1 MKLVY
6 SDRYDL
12 NLGSHVF
19 PSIKYR
25 LVKEKLL
32 REHIAEPEDFVE
44 PPPASD
50 DDIGLVHHRE
60 YLRRLQ
66 TGKLSYLEV
75 LRLEIPYSPELV
87 RAVWLCAGGSI
98 LAGRLALED
107 GVCVNVGGGF
117 HHAYPD
123 HGEGFCVLNDFAV
136 AIRRL
141 QKDET
146 ITQAMTVD
154 CDVHQG
160 NGTAAIF
167 GGDHTVFTLSIHQ
180 ENNYPYP
187 KPPSSLDINLRD
199 GVGDEEYLRELAQGL
214 DRALAEFRPD
224 LIFYLAGADP
234 YRDDQLGGLRL
245 SLEGLEKRDR
255 LVFEKARAEEYTGG
269 SHTGGRLRPAT
280 RGHDSNPLQHHPRGQ
295 RVCEVAQT
303 SCFSKSAASPAA
315 NRLWSAAACCRFSLA
330 SLLAGPSPT
339 LQGTASKLAWTKAA
353 ASCRTPERLTFSYAP
368 ILMRWVL
375 SEPVR

>member
-1 MKLVY
+1 LKLVY

-32 REHIAEPEDFVE
+32 REHVAEPGNFVE

-50 DDIGLVHHRE
+50 DDIALVHHRE
-60 YLRRLQ
+60 YLRKLQ

-75 LRLEIPYSPELV
+75 LRLEIPYSPELI

-107 GVCVNVGGGF
+107 GVAVNVGGGF

-141 QKDET
+141 QKDKT
-146 ITQAMTVD
+146 IERAMTVD

-199 GVGDEEYLRELAQGL
+199 GVGDEEYLKELAQGL
-214 DRALAEFRPD
+214 DRALAEFSPD
-224 LIFYLAGADP
+224 LIFYVAGADP
-234 YRDDQLGGLRL
+234 YRDDQLGGLKL

-255 LVFEKARAEEYTGG
+255 LVFEKARAKNI
-269 SHTGGRLRPAT
+269 P
-280 RGHDSNPLQHHPRGQ
+280 
-295 RVCEVAQT
+295 VAVV
-303 SCFSKSAASPAA
+303 
-315 NRLWSAAACCRFSLA
+315 
-330 SLLAGPSPT
+330 LAGGYARRLDDT
-339 LQGTASKLAWTKAA
+339 IQIHTNTIRVAKDLAK
-353 ASCRTPERLTFSYAP
+353 
-368 ILMRWVL
+368 
-375 SEPVR
+375 

>member
-1 MKLVY
+1 
-6 SDRYDL
+6 
-12 NLGSHVF
+12 VF

-32 REHIAEPEDFVE
+32 REHIAEPGDFVE

-50 DDIGLVHHRE
+50 DDIALVHHRE
-60 YLRRLQ
+60 YLRKLQ
-66 TGKLSYLEV
+66 AGKLSYLDV

-87 RAVWLCAGGSI
+87 RAVWLCTGGSI

-107 GVCVNVGGGF
+107 GVGVNVGGGF

-141 QKDET
+141 QKDKT
-146 ITQAMTVD
+146 IEQAMTVD

-199 GVGDEEYLRELAQGL
+199 GVGDEEYLRELTQGL

-234 YRDDQLGGLRL
+234 YRDDQLGGLKL

-255 LVFEKARAEEYTGG
+255 LVFEKASGG
-269 SHTGGRLRPAT
+269 NIP
-280 RGHDSNPLQHHPRGQ
+280 
-295 RVCEVAQT
+295 VAVT
-303 SCFSKSAASPAA
+303 
-315 NRLWSAAACCRFSLA
+315 
-330 SLLAGPSPT
+330 LAG
-339 LQGTASKLAWTKAA
+339 G
-353 ASCRTPERLTFSYAP
+353 YARQLEDT
-368 ILMRWVL
+368 IQIHSNTIRVAR
-375 SEPVR
+375 EFVK

>member
-12 NLGSHVF
+12 NLGTHVF

-32 REHIAEPEDFVE
+32 REHIAEPGDFVE

-50 DDIGLVHHRE
+50 DDIALVHHRE
-60 YLRRLQ
+60 YLRKLQ

-75 LRLEIPYSPELV
+75 LRMEIPYSPELV

-107 GVCVNVGGGF
+107 GVGVNVGGGF

-136 AIRRL
+136 AIRSL
-141 QKDET
+141 QKDKT
-146 ITQAMTVD
+146 IEQAMTVD

-167 GGDHTVFTLSIHQ
+167 GGDHTVFTMSIHQ

-199 GVGDEEYLRELAQGL
+199 GVGDEEYLKELAQGL

-234 YRDDQLGGLRL
+234 YRDDQLGGLKL
-245 SLEGLEKRDR
+245 SLEGLAKRDR
-255 LVFEKARAEEYTGG
+255 LVFEKA
-269 SHTGGRLRPAT
+269 SGRNIP
-280 RGHDSNPLQHHPRGQ
+280 
-295 RVCEVAQT
+295 VAVT
-303 SCFSKSAASPAA
+303 
-315 NRLWSAAACCRFSLA
+315 
-330 SLLAGPSPT
+330 LAG
-339 LQGTASKLAWTKAA
+339 G
-353 ASCRTPERLTFSYAP
+353 YARQLEDT
-368 ILMRWVL
+368 IQIHSNTIRVAK
-375 SEPVR
+375 EFAK

>member
-1 MKLVY
+1 LKLVY

-25 LVKEKLL
+25 LVKEKVL
-32 REHIAEPEDFVE
+32 REHIAEPGDFVE

-50 DDIGLVHHRE
+50 DDIALVHHRE
-60 YLRRLQ
+60 YLRKLQ
-66 TGKLSYLEV
+66 TGKLTYLEV

-141 QKDET
+141 QKDKT
-146 ITQAMTVD
+146 IEQAMTVD

-187 KPPSSLDINLRD
+187 KPPSSLDVNLHD
-199 GVGDEEYLRELAQGL
+199 GVGDEEYLRELIQGL
-214 DRALAEFRPD
+214 DRALSEFRPD
-224 LIFYLAGADP
+224 LIFYIAGADP
-234 YRDDQLGGLRL
+234 YRDDQLGGLKL

-255 LVFEKARAEEYTGG
+255 LVFEKARAKNI
-269 SHTGGRLRPAT
+269 P
-280 RGHDSNPLQHHPRGQ
+280 
-295 RVCEVAQT
+295 VAVT
-303 SCFSKSAASPAA
+303 
-315 NRLWSAAACCRFSLA
+315 
-330 SLLAGPSPT
+330 LAG
-339 LQGTASKLAWTKAA
+339 G
-353 ASCRTPERLTFSYAP
+353 YARELEDT
-368 ILMRWVL
+368 IQIHSNTIRVAK
-375 SEPVR
+375 EFAK

>member
-1 MKLVY
+1 
-6 SDRYDL
+6 
-12 NLGSHVF
+12 VF

-32 REHIAEPEDFVE
+32 REHIAEPGDFVE

-50 DDIGLVHHRE
+50 DDIALVHHRE

-66 TGKLSYLEV
+66 AGKLSYLEV

-87 RAVWLCAGGSI
+87 QAVWLCTGGSI

-107 GVCVNVGGGF
+107 GVGVNVGGGF

-141 QKDET
+141 QKDKT
-146 ITQAMTVD
+146 IEQAMTVD

-199 GVGDEEYLRELAQGL
+199 GVGDEEYLRELTQGL

-234 YRDDQLGGLRL
+234 YRDDQLGGLKL

-255 LVFEKARAEEYTGG
+255 LVFEKARQKNI
-269 SHTGGRLRPAT
+269 P
-280 RGHDSNPLQHHPRGQ
+280 
-295 RVCEVAQT
+295 VAVT
-303 SCFSKSAASPAA
+303 
-315 NRLWSAAACCRFSLA
+315 
-330 SLLAGPSPT
+330 LAG
-339 LQGTASKLAWTKAA
+339 G
-353 ASCRTPERLTFSYAP
+353 YARQLEDT
-368 ILMRWVL
+368 IQIHSNTIRVAK
-375 SEPVR
+375 EFAK

>member
-1 MKLVY
+1 LKLVY
-6 SDRYDL
+6 SDHYDL
-12 NLGSHVF
+12 NLGDHVF

-32 REHIAEPEDFVE
+32 REHIAEPGDFIE
-44 PPPASD
+44 PAPASD
-50 DDIGLVHHRE
+50 DDIALVHHRE
-60 YLRRLQ
+60 YLRKLQ

-75 LRLEIPYSPELV
+75 LRLEIPYSPELI

-107 GVCVNVGGGF
+107 GVAVNVGGGF

-136 AIRRL
+136 AIRSL
-141 QKDET
+141 QKDRAIER
-146 ITQAMTVD
+146 AMTVD

-187 KPPSSLDINLRD
+187 KPPSSLDINLDD
-199 GVGDEEYLRELAQGL
+199 GVGDEEYLRGLAQGL
-214 DRALAEFRPD
+214 DRALAEFSPD
-224 LIFYLAGADP
+224 LIFYVAGADP
-234 YRDDQLGGLRL
+234 YREDQLGGLKL

-255 LVFEKARAEEYTGG
+255 LVFEKAR
-269 SHTGGRLRPAT
+269 RKNIP
-280 RGHDSNPLQHHPRGQ
+280 
-295 RVCEVAQT
+295 VA
-303 SCFSKSAASPAA
+303 AV
-315 NRLWSAAACCRFSLA
+315 
-330 SLLAGPSPT
+330 LAG
-339 LQGTASKLAWTKAA
+339 GYA
-353 ASCRTPERLTFSYAP
+353 RRLDDTIEIHANTIRVAKEFAK
-368 ILMRWVL
+368 
-375 SEPVR
+375 

>member
-1 MKLVY
+1 
-6 SDRYDL
+6 
-12 NLGSHVF
+12 VF

-32 REHIAEPEDFVE
+32 RERLAEPGDFVE

-50 DDIGLVHHRE
+50 DDIALVHHRE
-60 YLRRLQ
+60 YLRKLQ

-87 RAVWLCAGGSI
+87 RAVWLCTGGSI

-107 GVCVNVGGGF
+107 GMGVNVGGGF

-141 QKDET
+141 QKDKT
-146 ITQAMTVD
+146 IEQAMTVD

-234 YRDDQLGGLRL
+234 YRDDQLGGLKL

-255 LVFEKARAEEYTGG
+255 LVFEKASGKNI
-269 SHTGGRLRPAT
+269 P
-280 RGHDSNPLQHHPRGQ
+280 
-295 RVCEVAQT
+295 VAVT
-303 SCFSKSAASPAA
+303 
-315 NRLWSAAACCRFSLA
+315 
-330 SLLAGPSPT
+330 LAG
-339 LQGTASKLAWTKAA
+339 G
-353 ASCRTPERLTFSYAP
+353 YARQLEDT
-368 ILMRWVL
+368 IQIHSNTIRVAK
-375 SEPVR
+375 EFAK

>member
-32 REHIAEPEDFVE
+32 REHVAEPEDFVE

-50 DDIGLVHHRE
+50 DDIALVHHRE
-60 YLRRLQ
+60 YLRKLQ

-107 GVCVNVGGGF
+107 GVAVNVGGGF

-136 AIRRL
+136 AIRSL
-141 QKDET
+141 QKDKT
-146 ITQAMTVD
+146 IEHAMTVD

-187 KPPSSLDINLRD
+187 KPPSSLDINLLD
-199 GVGDEEYLRELAQGL
+199 GVEDEEYLRELAQGL

-224 LIFYLAGADP
+224 LIFYVAGADP
-234 YRDDQLGGLRL
+234 YHDDQLGGLKL

-255 LVFEKARAEEYTGG
+255 LVFEKA
-269 SHTGGRLRPAT
+269 SGRNIP
-280 RGHDSNPLQHHPRGQ
+280 
-295 RVCEVAQT
+295 VAVT
-303 SCFSKSAASPAA
+303 
-315 NRLWSAAACCRFSLA
+315 
-330 SLLAGPSPT
+330 LAG
-339 LQGTASKLAWTKAA
+339 G
-353 ASCRTPERLTFSYAP
+353 YARQLEDT
-368 ILMRWVL
+368 IQIHSNTIRVAK
-375 SEPVR
+375 EFAK

>member
-1 MKLVY
+1 
-6 SDRYDL
+6 
-12 NLGSHVF
+12 VF

-32 REHIAEPEDFVE
+32 REHIAEPGDFVE

-50 DDIGLVHHRE
+50 DDIALVHHRE
-60 YLRRLQ
+60 YLRKLQ
-66 TGKLSYLEV
+66 AGKLSYLEV

-87 RAVWLCAGGSI
+87 RAVWLCTGGSI
-98 LAGRLALED
+98 LAGRLALEE
-107 GVCVNVGGGF
+107 GVGVNVGGGF

-141 QKDET
+141 QKDKT
-146 ITQAMTVD
+146 IEQAMTVD

-187 KPPSSLDINLRD
+187 KPPSSLDINLHD
-199 GVGDEEYLRELAQGL
+199 GVGDEEYLRELTQGL

-224 LIFYLAGADP
+224 LIFYVAGADP
-234 YRDDQLGGLRL
+234 YRDDQLGGLKL

-255 LVFEKARAEEYTGG
+255 LVFEKA
-269 SHTGGRLRPAT
+269 SGRNIP
-280 RGHDSNPLQHHPRGQ
+280 
-295 RVCEVAQT
+295 VAVT
-303 SCFSKSAASPAA
+303 
-315 NRLWSAAACCRFSLA
+315 
-330 SLLAGPSPT
+330 LAG
-339 LQGTASKLAWTKAA
+339 G
-353 ASCRTPERLTFSYAP
+353 YARQLEDT
-368 ILMRWVL
+368 IQIHSNTIRVAK
-375 SEPVR
+375 EFVK